1 MVEDPVDGFESKVAS
16 DAKSGF
22 TVTNAVIQSLADSEQ
37 PGPGGSGGADSHEQ
51 SAPKG
56 GMPQTGDS
64 ATVMVAA
71 LAAIA
76 VAGACAVFACLRRKR
91 AGDFDKIKRM
101 YF

>member
-37 PGPGGSGGADSHEQ
+37 PGPDSHEQ

-56 GMPQTGDS
+56 GMPQTDDS
-64 ATVMVAA
+64 VTVMVAA

-91 AGDFDKIKRM
+91 AGDFDKIKQM